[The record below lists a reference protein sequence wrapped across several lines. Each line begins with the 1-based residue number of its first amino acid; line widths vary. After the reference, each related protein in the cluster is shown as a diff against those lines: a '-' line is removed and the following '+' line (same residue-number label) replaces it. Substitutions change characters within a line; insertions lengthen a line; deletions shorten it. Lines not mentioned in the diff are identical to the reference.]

1 MTNKKEL
8 KNQLTEEQIQEF
20 NELLGLN
27 NKKVKRKN
35 LLMTKKEVKEEIL
48 RMANLQEGDAFNPY
62 FFIPVGAMR
71 IQIYKIFTLK
81 NKEDALTLFTYYM
94 LEAERNGAGNNPDQI
109 IKDNSKKYI
118 RDLKW
123 EKERFLNTKK
133 SLIKALLI
141 EEYEEGQLR
150 IILGA

>member
-1 MTNKKEL
+1 
-8 KNQLTEEQIQEF
+8 
-20 NELLGLN
+20 
-27 NKKVKRKN
+27 
-35 LLMTKKEVKEEIL
+35 
-48 RMANLQEGDAFNPY
+48 
-62 FFIPVGAMR
+62 
-71 IQIYKIFTLK
+71 
-81 NKEDALTLFTYYM
+81 M